1 MSYGNRTLLI
11 KKKRV
16 NMLTA
21 KFDID
26 VAKRVWQ
33 EEAAEKAAE
42 AATINTIIAMIKG
55 FHLPLKS
62 IMEQLGLSDN
72 YREQIL
78 KELKEQKIE
87 FTE

>member
-1 MSYGNRTLLI
+1 
-11 KKKRV
+11 
-16 NMLTA
+16 MLMA
-21 KFDID
+21 EFDLD

-33 EEAAEKAAE
+33 EEAAK

-62 IMEQLGLSDN
+62 IMELLGLSDN

>member
-1 MSYGNRTLLI
+1 
-11 KKKRV
+11 
-16 NMLTA
+16 MLTA
-21 KFDID
+21 EFDLD

-33 EEAAEKAAE
+33 EEAAKEAAKKAAE